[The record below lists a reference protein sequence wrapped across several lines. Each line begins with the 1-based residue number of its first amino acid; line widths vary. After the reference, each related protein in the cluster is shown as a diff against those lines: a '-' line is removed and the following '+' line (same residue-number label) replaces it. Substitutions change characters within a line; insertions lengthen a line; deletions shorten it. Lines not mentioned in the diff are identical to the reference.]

1 MDAFHHV
8 PFNESSKSKIS
19 DPLNFRDVQATHL
32 KIDRRDND
40 TACHKNAK
48 VIIYLIII
56 TKICTKASKSITG
69 S

>member
-1 MDAFHHV
+1 MDVFHYV
-8 PFNESSKSKIS
+8 SFKNSSKSNIS
-19 DPLNFRDVQATHL
+19 GSVNFRDVQATHL
-32 KIDRRDND
+32 KIDRKDKE

-48 VIIYLIII
+48 IIINFIII